1 MLDLKREEE
10 FAEVRKGPEMK
21 TGRMPWIH
29 LKKKRKKVLSVWLGH
44 KMPS

>member
-21 TGRMPWIH
+21 TGRMH
-29 LKKKRKKVLSVWLGH
+29 LKKKERKKVLSVWLGH